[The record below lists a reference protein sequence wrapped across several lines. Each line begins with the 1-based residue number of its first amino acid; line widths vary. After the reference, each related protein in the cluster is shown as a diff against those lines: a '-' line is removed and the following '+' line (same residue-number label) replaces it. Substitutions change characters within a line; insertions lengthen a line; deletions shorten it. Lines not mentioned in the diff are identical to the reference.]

1 MSISSVDY
9 HCLNHL
15 WSIISE
21 STDCK
26 RSASMGLGTWEF
38 MPVHSQQ
45 RHWPLA
51 SRFAYKRLRSSTELT
66 NSATGAWSST
76 ATDWKGDSG
85 NDFAILYPSLQLCQ
99 KHRIH
104 PRRSAFSTAGILLYS
119 LFSPD
124 TVPDLPSRSQPE
136 SVLSNPRRQHPR
148 SRPPV
153 FL

>member
-85 NDFAILYPSLQLCQ
+85 NDFTILYPSIQL
-99 KHRIH
+99 
-104 PRRSAFSTAGILLYS
+104 Y
-119 LFSPD
+119 
-124 TVPDLPSRSQPE
+124 PE
-136 SVLSNPRRQHPR
+136 SFHFFMLTQDSVIKCRIIAVLLFGPQRLHDLSLIHI
-148 SRPPV
+148 
-153 FL
+153 